1 MEEPSALVTTLTVIS
16 LFFICFMLGAIPAII
31 SDTERIMADGEREQ
45 RKRDKELEELN
56 EYLEEIKKL

>member
-1 MEEPSALVTTLTVIS
+1 MEEPSALVTTLAVIS
-16 LFFICFMLGAIPAII
+16 LFFISFMLGAIPAII

-45 RKRDKELEELN
+45 MERDEELEELN